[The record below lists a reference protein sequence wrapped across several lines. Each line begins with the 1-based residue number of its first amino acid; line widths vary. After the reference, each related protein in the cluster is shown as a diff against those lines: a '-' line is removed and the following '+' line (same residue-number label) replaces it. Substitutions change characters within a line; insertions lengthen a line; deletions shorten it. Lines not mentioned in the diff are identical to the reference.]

1 MTVSQARIDDVSD
14 AHNANLDRIE
24 LLQSLTPEARAA
36 IARQCSWRHF
46 HPHEQIVDR
55 SSDSRNVCLIVEGRV
70 RVVNYSLSGREI
82 TFDDIDAGGYLG
94 ELSAIDG
101 GPRSAS
107 IVALT
112 ETQVAFMSPRL
123 FLETATNHP
132 GVAAKVM
139 HRLTQIVR
147 ASTGRIMD
155 LSTLGANNRVHAELL
170 RLAKAGLR
178 PDGKAEITPVPIHS
192 DIASRVSTT
201 RETVARVM
209 SDLSRD
215 NIVIRQGN
223 SLVVPDFERLEEMV
237 EEVRGD

>member
-1 MTVSQARIDDVSD
+1 MSD
-14 AHNANLDRIE
+14 AQSTNLDRIE
-24 LLQSLTPEARAA
+24 LLNCLTAEERAS

-55 SSDSRNVCLIVEGRV
+55 SSDSRDVCLIVEGRV

-101 GPRSAS
+101 GTRSAS
-107 IVALT
+107 IVALS
-112 ETQVAFMSPRL
+112 ETLVAFMSPRL
-123 FLETATNHP
+123 FLETATGNP
-132 GVAAKVM
+132 TVAAKVM
-139 HRLTQIVR
+139 RRLTQIVR
-147 ASTGRIMD
+147 TSTGRIMD

-178 PDGKAEITPVPIHS
+178 PDGKAEITPIPIHS

>member
-1 MTVSQARIDDVSD
+1 MPDVSD

-24 LLQSLTPEARAA
+24 LLQGLTAEERAT

-46 HPHEQIVDR
+46 HAQEQIVDR
-55 SSDSRNVCLIVEGRV
+55 SSDSRDVCLIVEGRV

-82 TFDDIDAGGYLG
+82 TFDDIEAGGYLG

-112 ETQVAFMSPRL
+112 ETLVAFMSPRL
-123 FLETATNHP
+123 FLETATRNP

-178 PDGKAEITPVPIHS
+178 PDGKAEIIPIPIHS

-223 SLVVPDFERLEEMV
+223 SLLVPDFERLEEMV

>member
-1 MTVSQARIDDVSD
+1 MND
-14 AHNANLDRIE
+14 AQNTNLDRIE
-24 LLQSLTPEARAA
+24 LLHGLTAEARAA

-55 SSDSRNVCLIVEGRV
+55 SSDSRDVCLIVEGRV

-82 TFDDIDAGGYLG
+82 TFDDIEAGGYLG

-112 ETQVAFMSPRL
+112 ETLVAFMSPRL
-123 FLETATNHP
+123 FLETATGHAA
-132 GVAAKVM
+132 VAAKVM
-139 HRLTQIVR
+139 HRLAQIVR
-147 ASTGRIMD
+147 TSTGRIMD

-170 RLAKAGLR
+170 RLAKAGLG
-178 PDGKAEITPVPIHS
+178 PDGKAEISPIPIHS

-215 NIVIRQGN
+215 NIVVRQGN
-223 SLVVPDFERLEEMV
+223 SLIVPDFERLEEMV

>member
-1 MTVSQARIDDVSD
+1 MND

-24 LLQSLTPEARAA
+24 LLQGLPAEARAA

-55 SSDSRNVCLIVEGRV
+55 SSDSRDVCLIVEGRV

-82 TFDDIDAGGYLG
+82 TFDDVDAGGYLG

-101 GPRSAS
+101 GSRSAS

-112 ETQVAFMSPRL
+112 ETLVAFMSPRL
-123 FLETATNHP
+123 FLETATNHAA
-132 GVAAKVM
+132 VAAKVM

-147 ASTGRIMD
+147 TSTGRIMD

-178 PDGKAEITPVPIHS
+178 PDGKAEITPIPIHS

-215 NIVIRQGN
+215 NIVVRQGN
-223 SLVVPDFERLEEMV
+223 SLIVPDFERLEEMV

>member
-1 MTVSQARIDDVSD
+1 MPDVSD
-14 AHNANLDRIE
+14 AHSANLDRIE
-24 LLQSLTPEARAA
+24 LLQSLTPEERAA
-36 IARQCSWRHF
+36 IARNCSWRHF
-46 HPHEQIVDR
+46 HPQEQIVDR
-55 SSDSRNVCLIVEGRV
+55 SSDSRDVCLIVEGRV

-112 ETQVAFMSPRL
+112 ETLVAFMSPRL
-123 FLETATNHP
+123 FLETATRHP
-132 GVAAKVM
+132 GVATKVM

-147 ASTGRIMD
+147 TSTGRIMD

-178 PDGKAEITPVPIHS
+178 PDGKAEITPIPIHS

-215 NIVIRQGN
+215 NVVIRQGN
-223 SLVVPDFERLEEMV
+223 SLLVPDFERLEEMV